1 MSGLGSHD
9 LALASVAGDP
19 GSPIHRRDPR
29 SKLLALVAVT
39 LVAVSTPAT
48 AWPVYAGCAAVLAG
62 IAVAARVTPAT
73 IWHRARVVLPLVLFA
88 AAFIPFVREGH
99 VVGSV
104 GPFDVTAEGLET
116 FAGVAAKTAIGT
128 VSAVLIG
135 ATTSFPDVLRALERL
150 RAPRLFVLI
159 AMLTYRYAFVV
170 AGEVRRMRTAM
181 RARGY
186 RPRHALQAGPVG
198 HAASALFLR
207 AHARGERIYLA
218 MAARGFT
225 GTMPQAVPLRLG
237 AADVLFLAAAAVPLV
252 VLRLTIE
259 VMA

>member
-1 MSGLGSHD
+1 MSGLGPHD

-62 IAVAARVTPAT
+62 VAVAARVTPAT

-116 FAGVAAKTAIGT
+116 FD
-128 VSAVLIG
+128 SLIP
-135 ATTSFPDVLRALERL
+135 TCHS
-150 RAPRLFVLI
+150 
-159 AMLTYRYAFVV
+159 
-170 AGEVRRMRTAM
+170 
-181 RARGY
+181 
-186 RPRHALQAGPVG
+186 
-198 HAASALFLR
+198 
-207 AHARGERIYLA
+207 
-218 MAARGFT
+218 
-225 GTMPQAVPLRLG
+225 
-237 AADVLFLAAAAVPLV
+237 
-252 VLRLTIE
+252 
-259 VMA
+259 